1 MNIFIK
7 TLALF
12 LAILISPLVAFAIAV
27 VTFFLSM
34 TGFIVGAAQSLGIK
48 APPEPPEEELGVWE
62 KYAKRLEEKAK
73 DN

>member
-1 MNIFIK
+1 MNILFK
-7 TLALF
+7 FLTLTI
-12 LAILISPLVAFAIAV
+12 AIIISPLVALAISTI
-27 VTFFLSM
+27 TFVLALV
-34 TGFIVGAAQSLGIK
+34 GFINGTVESLGVK